1 MFLSEKTALNLQ
13 LEREQYQEK
22 QHLEFYQKGEEIVLK
37 DMGIYQVYRGV
48 VQLNRLEREE
58 KEVVIGW
65 VTPNHVFGNLLTNT
79 SNYLAFSLTD
89 VYVRHYSLK
98 EAVRDSQ
105 LARQMLSELSYRLI
119 KSEQMV
125 AITSLRKVE
134 DRLLGLLQMLKEE
147 MGHPVAG
154 GSRLTARFTHQNLAD
169 AICTTRVTVTR
180 TLGDLQSKN
189 LLEFDRDRHL
199 IVKF

>member
-13 LEREQYQEK
+13 LEREQYREK
-22 QHLEFYQKGEEIVLK
+22 QHLEFYQKGEEIPVK
-37 DMGIYQVYRGV
+37 NTGICQVYRGV

-58 KEVVIGW
+58 KEVVVGW
-65 VTPNHVFGNLLTNT
+65 ITPNHVFGNLVNNT
-79 SNYLAFSLTD
+79 SDYFAFSLTD
-89 VYVRHYSLK
+89 VYIRHYNLQ
-98 EAVRDSQ
+98 EAAQDSQ
-105 LARQMLSELSYRLI
+105 LARQLLSELSYRLI

-147 MGHPVAG
+147 MGHPVAR
-154 GSRLTARFTHQNLAD
+154 GSRLTARFTHQNIAD